1 MSTIE
6 EDVNCLKNDNMITRQ
21 MVSDLCQQASIAYE
35 RMNVLEYKHNEM
47 EANLTTLQNDTKRCM
62 NIISEF
68 QERMM
73 QYTHYLEDRIN
84 KLSDIKPILII
95 GKKGVKTDEG
105 NIP

>member
-1 MSTIE
+1 MSTME
-6 EDVNCLKNDNMITRQ
+6 EDVNRLKNDNMITRQ
-21 MVSDLCQQASIAYE
+21 MVSDLDQQASMAYE
-35 RMNVLEYKHNEM
+35 RMNVLEYEHNKM
-47 EANLTTLQNDTKRCM
+47 EASLTTLQNDTKRCM

-84 KLSDIKPILII
+84 KLSDIKPILITN
-95 GKKGVKTDEG
+95 KKGVKTDEG

>member
-1 MSTIE
+1 MSTTE
-6 EDVNCLKNDNMITRQ
+6 EDVNRLKNDNIILRQ
-21 MVSDLCQQASIAYE
+21 MVSDLDQQASMAYS
-35 RMNVLEYKHNEM
+35 RLNVLEYEHNKV
-47 EANLTTLQNDTKRCM
+47 EANLTTLQDDTKRCM

-84 KLSDIKPILII
+84 KLSDIKPVLIT